1 MQAPEFWRRRGWP
14 AWALEP
20 AAQTYAAAGALR
32 RALAHPVRATVPVLC
47 VGNLVAG
54 GAGKTPVTL
63 ELARLLT
70 AAGHRPHILT
80 RGYGGALS
88 GPVRVD
94 PTSHDFRAVGDEA
107 LLLAAAAP
115 TWVAH
120 DRPAGARAAAAAG
133 AELILMDDGLQNP
146 SLIKDLALMVVDAGY
161 GFGNGRVMPAGPLR
175 EPRPR
180 GLARA
185 QAAVLIGKDT
195 AGFGADLARDL
206 PVARARLVPSGDI
219 AQWHGRRVVA
229 FAGIGR
235 PQKFFDSLIAL
246 GVELIAGIGF
256 PDHHPYR
263 PEEMTDLIGQ
273 AEQAGATAVTTTK
286 DWVRLPADLRARVE
300 TLAVQLAWAGPDDEA
315 LIQRLI
321 QPVLARS

>member
-120 DRPAGARAAAAAG
+120 DRPAGARAAVAAG

-175 EPRPR
+175 EPRRR

-185 QAAVLIGKDT
+185 QAAILIGDDT
-195 AGFGADLARDL
+195 SRIMATLARQL
-206 PVARARLVPSGDI
+206 PVARARLVPSGDGD
-219 AQWHGRRVVA
+219 AWRDRRVVA

-235 PQKFFDSLIAL
+235 PQKFFDSLTAL
-246 GVELIAGIGF
+246 GVDLIAGIGF

-263 PEEMTDLIGQ
+263 PEEMADLIAQ
-273 AEQAGATAVTTTK
+273 AEQADAVAVTTTK
-286 DWVRLPADLRARVE
+286 DWVRLPAELRARVE
-300 TLAVQLAWAGPDDEA
+300 TLAVRLAWERPEDEA
-315 LIQRLI
+315 LIRRLI
-321 QPVLARS
+321 QPLLVPR

>member
-1 MQAPEFWRRRGWP
+1 MQAPDFWRRRGWR
-14 AWALEP
+14 ALALEP
-20 AAQTYAAAGALR
+20 AAQGYAAAGALR
-32 RALAHPVRATVPVLC
+32 RALARPVKAPVPVLC

-63 ELARLLT
+63 ELARLLE
-70 AAGHRPHILT
+70 ALDHRPHILT
-80 RGYGGALS
+80 RGYGGALA

-94 PTSHDFRAVGDEA
+94 PGTHDFHAVGDEA
-107 LLLAAAAP
+107 LLLAEAAP
-115 TWVAH
+115 TWVAR

-175 EPRPR
+175 EPRGR

-185 QAAVLIGKDT
+185 QAAVLIGDDT
-195 AGFGADLARDL
+195 TGIGADLSHRL
-206 PVARARLVPSGDI
+206 PVARARLVPSG
-219 AQWHGRRVVA
+219 AAAPWHGRRVVA

-235 PQKFFDSLIAL
+235 PEKFFDSLTGL
-246 GVELIAGIGF
+246 GVDLIAGIGF

-263 PEEMTDLIGQ
+263 PEELADLMRE
-273 AEQAGATAVTTTK
+273 AEQAGAAVVTTAK
-286 DWVRLPADLRARVE
+286 DRVRLPADLSARVE
-300 TLAVQLAWAGPDDEA
+300 TLAVRLAWSGAEDEA
-315 LIQRLI
+315 LIRRLI
-321 QPVLARS
+321 LPLLAEP

>member
-1 MQAPEFWRRRGWP
+1 MQAPEFWRRHGWRSL
-14 AWALEP
+14 ALEP
-20 AAQTYAAAGALR
+20 AAQAYAAAGALR
-32 RALAHPVRATVPVLC
+32 HALARPVKASIPIVC
-47 VGNLVAG
+47 IGNLVAG

-63 ELARLLT
+63 ELARLAGT
-70 AAGHRPHILT
+70 HGHRPHILT

-94 PTSHDFRAVGDEA
+94 PAIHDFHAVGDEA
-107 LLLAAAAP
+107 LLLAPAAP
-115 TWVAH
+115 TWLAH
-120 DRPAGARAAAAAG
+120 DRPAGARAAAQAG

-175 EPRPR
+175 EPRGR

-185 QAAVLIGKDT
+185 QAAVLIGRDA
-195 AGFGADLARDL
+195 AGIGADLARHL
-206 PVARARLVPSGDI
+206 PVARAELVPTGDS
-219 AQWHGRRVVA
+219 ARWHGRRVVA

-235 PQKFFDSLIAL
+235 PPKFFDSLEAL

-263 PEEMTDLIGQ
+263 PDELIDLIAQ
-273 AEQAGATAVTTTK
+273 AERAGATAVTTTK
-286 DWVRLPADLRARVE
+286 DWVRLPADLRGRVE
-300 TLAVQLAWAGPDDEA
+300 TLAVRLAWSSPDDEA
-315 LIQRLI
+315 LIAGLI
-321 QPVLARS
+321 RPLLVAR

>member
-1 MQAPEFWRRRGWP
+1 MQAPEFWRHRGWR
-14 AWALEP
+14 ALALEP
-20 AAQTYAAAGALR
+20 AAQAYAVAGALR
-32 RALAHPVRATVPVLC
+32 HALALPVRAPVPVLC

-63 ELARLLT
+63 ELARLL
-70 AAGHRPHILT
+70 AVDGHRPHILT

-94 PTSHDFRAVGDEA
+94 PKTHDFRAVGDEA

-115 TWVAH
+115 TWVAR
-120 DRPAGARAAAAAG
+120 DRPAGARTAAAAG
-133 AELILMDDGLQNP
+133 AGLILMDDGLQNP
-146 SLIKDLALMVVDAGY
+146 SLIKDLALMVVDGGY

-175 EPRPR
+175 ESPTR
-180 GLARA
+180 GLGRA
-185 QAAVLIGKDT
+185 QAAVLIGEDT
-195 AGFGADLARDL
+195 VGIGTDLAQRL
-206 PVARARLVPSGDI
+206 PVARARLVPSGD
-219 AQWHGRRVVA
+219 AAPWHGRRVVA

-235 PQKFFDSLIAL
+235 PQKFFDSLAAL

-263 PEEMTDLIGQ
+263 PGEMVELLRE
-273 AEQAGATAVTTTK
+273 AEQAGAAAVTTTK

-300 TLAVQLAWAGPDDEA
+300 TLPVRLAWAGPDDEA
-315 LIQRLI
+315 LILRLI
-321 QPVLARS
+321 QPLLARS

>member
-1 MQAPEFWRRRGWP
+1 MHAPEFWRRRGWQ
-14 AWALEP
+14 ALALEP

-32 RALAHPVRATVPVLC
+32 HALARPMKAAVPVIC

-63 ELARLLT
+63 ELARLL
-70 AAGHRPHILT
+70 AADGHRPHILT
-80 RGYGGALS
+80 RGYGGHLA

-94 PTSHDFRAVGDEA
+94 PAAHDFHAVGDEA
-107 LLLAAAAP
+107 LLLAEAAP

-120 DRPAGARAAAAAG
+120 DRPIGARMAAAAG

-146 SLIKDLALMVVDAGY
+146 SLAKDLALMVVDAGY

-175 EPRPR
+175 EPWRR

-185 QAAVLIGKDT
+185 QAAILIGDDT
-195 AGFGADLARDL
+195 SRIGATLARQL
-206 PVARARLVPSGDI
+206 PVARARLVPSGDGD
-219 AQWHGRRVVA
+219 AWRGRRVVA

-235 PQKFFDSLIAL
+235 PQKFFDSLSVL
-246 GVELIAGIGF
+246 GVDLIAGIGF
-256 PDHHPYR
+256 PDHHPYKA
-263 PEEMTDLIGQ
+263 EEMADLMRE
-273 AEQAGATAVTTTK
+273 AEQADATAVTTTK

-300 TLAVQLAWAGPDDEA
+300 TLAVRLAWERPEDEA
-315 LIQRLI
+315 LIRHLI
-321 QPVLARS
+321 QPLLVPR

>member
-1 MQAPEFWRRRGWP
+1 MQAPEFWRRRGWQ

-20 AAQTYAAAGALR
+20 VAQTFAAAGALR
-32 RALAHPVRATVPVLC
+32 RALAHPVKAAVPVLC

-120 DRPAGARAAAAAG
+120 DRPAGARAAVAAG

-175 EPRPR
+175 EPRAR

-185 QAAVLIGKDT
+185 QAAVLIGQDT
-195 AGFGADLARDL
+195 AGLGADLARDL
-206 PVARARLVPSGDI
+206 PVASARLVPSGDI
-219 AQWHGRRVVA
+219 AAWRGRRVVA

-256 PDHHPYR
+256 PDHHPYK
-263 PEEMTDLIGQ
+263 PAEMADLIDQ

-286 DWVRLPADLRARVE
+286 DWVRLPTDLRARVE
-300 TLAVQLAWAGPDDEA
+300 TLAVRLAWSGPDDAA

-321 QPVLARS
+321 QPLLATS

>member
-1 MQAPEFWRRRGWP
+1 MRAPEFWRRRGWQ

-20 AAQTYAAAGALR
+20 VAQAYAAAGVLR
-32 RALAHPVRATVPVLC
+32 RALAHPVRASVPVLC

-70 AAGHRPHILT
+70 AAGHRPQILT

-94 PTSHDFRAVGDEA
+94 PATHDFRAVGDEA

-133 AELILMDDGLQNP
+133 ADIILMDDGLQNP
-146 SLIKDLALMVVDAGY
+146 SLIQDLALMVVDAGY
-161 GFGNGRVMPAGPLR
+161 GFGNGRVIPAGPLR
-175 EPRPR
+175 EPRAR

-185 QAAVLIGKDT
+185 RAAVLIGQDT
-195 AGFGADLARDL
+195 ADLGADLARHL
-206 PVARARLVPSGDI
+206 PVARAALVPCGDI
-219 AQWHGRRVVA
+219 APWQGRRVVA

-235 PQKFFDSLIAL
+235 PGKFFDSLIAL

-256 PDHHPYR
+256 PDHHPYK
-263 PEEMTDLIGQ
+263 PEEMAALIGQ
-273 AEQAGATAVTTTK
+273 AERAGATAVTTTK
-286 DWVRLPADLRARVE
+286 DWVRLPTDLRGRVE
-300 TLAVQLAWAGPDDEA
+300 TLAVRLAWSGPDDSA

-321 QPVLARS
+321 QPLLAPS